1 VSGGCQ
7 DNPVPVPLWRN
18 RDFLLL
24 WTGQVV
30 STIGTRVSGIAYPLI
45 VLAITGSAAQA
56 GLVAAA
62 QAAPFLVWFLP
73 AGALVDRWPR
83 KRIMLA
89 ADAGRAVALASV
101 AVAVLLRQIMTGQLV
116 AVAFVEGTL
125 YVFFLLAETAAL
137 PYVVPRPQLP
147 AAVAQNQARD
157 QGASLAGQ
165 PLGGFLFGLGHALPF
180 AVDAVTYLAGV
191 AMTAPIR
198 RSLQEE
204 PPPERRHLL
213 AEISEGVRW
222 LWGQHLL
229 RALVAIAAAAN
240 LAFSALSLAII
251 VRARDLG
258 ASPAAIGVLLGLF
271 GAGAIA
277 GALVA
282 PRVQRLVPPNVVLLG
297 ALWWWAVQV
306 AGLALAPTVFLLGA
320 VYTVGALMGPIFQTV
335 NAAYRY
341 ALTPDRLQGRVYG
354 ASRMIGW
361 CTIPLGALLGGISLQ
376 TLGAVPTLAALAPCL
391 TIVAAASTA
400 SQQIRR
406 ALRPQRSQ
414 T

>member
-1 VSGGCQ
+1 MSI
-7 DNPVPVPLWRN
+7 PLWRN

-30 STIGTRVSGIAYPLI
+30 STIGTRVSGLAYPLI

-62 QAAPFLVWFLP
+62 QTAPFLIWFLP

-101 AVAVLLRQIMTGQLV
+101 AVAVLLGRITIGYLII
-116 AVAFVEGTL
+116 VAFAEGTL

-137 PYVVPRPQLP
+137 PYVVPKPQLP
-147 AAVAQNQARD
+147 TAVAQSQARD
-157 QGASLAGQ
+157 QGAGLIGQ
-165 PLGGFLFGLGHALPF
+165 PLGGFLFGLGHAMPF
-180 AVDAVTYLAGV
+180 AVDAVSYLVGV
-191 AMTAPIR
+191 AMTALLR
-198 RSLQEE
+198 RSLEEE
-204 PPPERRHLL
+204 PAPERRHLL

-229 RALVAIAAAAN
+229 RALVAIAAVGN
-240 LAFSALSLAII
+240 LAFSALGLAII
-251 VRARDLG
+251 VRAKDLG
-258 ASPAAIGVLLGLF
+258 ASSTSIGVLLGLF
-271 GAGAIA
+271 GVGAIA
-277 GALVA
+277 GALAA
-282 PRVQRLVPPNVVLLG
+282 PPVQRLVPPNVILLG
-297 ALWWWAVQV
+297 ALWWWVVQMV
-306 AGLALAPTVFLLGA
+306 ALALAPTVFLLGA
-320 VYTVGALMGPIFQTV
+320 VYTVGALMGPIYQTT

-354 ASRMIGW
+354 VSRMIGW
-361 CTIPLGALLGGISLQ
+361 CTVPLGALLGGMSLQ
-376 TLGAVPTLAALAPCL
+376 TLGAVPTFAALATCL
-391 TIVAAASTA
+391 ATVAAATTA

-406 ALRPQRSQ
+406 AARPERSQ